1 MVLLGLALMLYLYF
15 GNMGG
20 TSYMQQVQ
28 KSKASAET
36 EVRQI
41 STDQLCILIA
51 MYRDQNNKLPTT
63 PADID
68 SPGAFNDPWGKEM
81 TFTFEKKN
89 AKTIAKFLSAG
100 RDGEFKTDD
109 DKVYEGTLPY

>member
-1 MVLLGLALMLYLYF
+1 MLLGLALMLYLYF

-20 TSYMQQVQ
+20 TSYMKQVQ
-28 KSKASAET
+28 KSKANAEA

-41 STDQLCILIA
+41 STDQLCILIS
-51 MYRDQNNKLPTT
+51 MYRDQNNKLPTS

-81 TFTFEKKN
+81 TFSFERKDG
-89 AKTIAKFLSAG
+89 KTIAKFLSAG
-100 RDGEFKTDD
+100 KDGEFKTED
-109 DKVYEGTLPY
+109 DKVYEGALPY